1 MHANA
6 PHMCTSTISWNLS
19 TLSQV
24 LLWHIPFWHAFDAAP
39 APPRLH
45 EVLAHIDRF
54 LPEGDDS
61 RWGPLRT
68 TVGEVEYSLNQ
79 HREAIWSTGGDEEWE
94 FVLWYKAPYESVDP
108 NERAELRRILARIQ
122 QLERGEDESLPYW
135 LADVLQH
142 GVFKRKTH
150 GRRTR

>member
-1 MHANA
+1 VHEHQLVELVDAVA
-6 PHMCTSTISWNLS
+6 GPALAQS
-19 TLSQV
+19 V
-24 LLWHIPFWHAFDAAP
+24 LARVRRRAGSAP

-79 HREAIWSTGGDEEWE
+79 HREAIWSTGGEEEWE